1 MSDGFYRAPCKTCQG
16 LFMPRDEKNV
26 FCCRECARDYHHLG
40 RIMERQQIRE
50 QLRRAVEVLNG
61 DVNPPI
67 PLPNNPS
74 ANGGLKL
81 THPVLATESPGLV
94 PEGVSQSA

>member
-50 QLRRAVEVLNG
+50 QLRRAVAVLNG

-67 PLPNNPS
+67 PLPNNPPPT
-74 ANGGLKL
+74 A
-81 THPVLATESPGLV
+81 A
-94 PEGVSQSA
+94 

>member
-1 MSDGFYRAPCKTCQG
+1 MSDGFYRIPCKQCQTP
-16 LFMPRDEKNV
+16 FMPVDGKHV
-26 FCCRECARDYHHLG
+26 FCCKECRIDYRHPG
-40 RIMERQQIRE
+40 RSEERQQIRE

-74 ANGGLKL
+74 A
-81 THPVLATESPGLV
+81 
-94 PEGVSQSA
+94 